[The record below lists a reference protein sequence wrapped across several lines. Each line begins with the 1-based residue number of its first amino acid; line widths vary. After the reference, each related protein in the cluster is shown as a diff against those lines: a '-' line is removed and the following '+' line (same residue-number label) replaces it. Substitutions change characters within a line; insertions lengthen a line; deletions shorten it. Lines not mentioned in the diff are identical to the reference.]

1 MEIIYYFGSD
11 KSIYDSLESLSKIK
25 KNFIIKNI
33 DNITKKNFNDSI
45 LILDDSF
52 KDFLKLIRFFSKK
65 NKANLIITTKKENIT
80 VSSLQN
86 LKFFLKPIKVID
98 LYKEI
103 LKKIRNNIND
113 LSIHINHSD
122 FSLVDKKGKKLNLTE
137 KEFKLVEILL
147 VNDKKAL
154 NKKNLLYKVWGIP
167 SEKADSLNTRVL
179 ETLIS
184 RIRKKIIFS
193 KINIKIIKNKSGYI
207 LIKSVN

>member
-52 KDFLKLIRFFSKK
+52 KDFLKLIRFFSKN
-65 NKANLIITTKKENIT
+65 NKANLIITTQKENIT
-80 VSSLQN
+80 LSSLQN

-103 LKKIRNNIND
+103 LKKIRNNVND

-154 NKKNLLYKVWGIP
+154 NKKNLLYTVWGIT

-193 KINIKIIKNKSGYI
+193 KINIKIIKNKSGYN

>member
-65 NKANLIITTKKENIT
+65 NRANLIITAKKENIT

-103 LKKIRNNIND
+103 LKKIRNNVND
-113 LSIHINHSD
+113 LSININHSD

-147 VNDKKAL
+147 GNNKKAL
-154 NKKNLLYKVWGIP
+154 NKKNLLYKVWGIH

-184 RIRKKIIFS
+184 RIRKKIIVS

-207 LIKSVN
+207 LIK

>member
-80 VSSLQN
+80 LSSLQN

-103 LKKIRNNIND
+103 LKKIRNNVND

-147 VNDKKAL
+147 GNDKKAL

-167 SEKADSLNTRVL
+167 LDKADSLNTRVL

>member
-52 KDFLKLIRFFSKK
+52 KDCLKLIRFFSKK
-65 NKANLIITTKKENIT
+65 NRANLIITAKKENIT

-103 LKKIRNNIND
+103 LKKIRNNVND
-113 LSIHINHSD
+113 LSININHSD

-147 VNDKKAL
+147 GNNKKAL

-184 RIRKKIIFS
+184 RIRKKIIVS

-207 LIKSVN
+207 LIK

>member
-65 NKANLIITTKKENIT
+65 NRANLIITAKKENIT

-103 LKKIRNNIND
+103 LKKIRNNVND
-113 LSIHINHSD
+113 LSININHSD

-147 VNDKKAL
+147 GNNKKAL
-154 NKKNLLYKVWGIP
+154 NKKNLLYKVWGIH

-207 LIKSVN
+207 LIK